1 MGNIGLQVF
10 QVDGPT
16 GLLSGPVTGPTIGT
30 NPTSVVVAPQ
40 GKFACIANNGDNNLA
55 AYKLD
60 EITGLPSR
68 AITQPT
74 GQGPPMVVPSR

>member
-1 MGNIGLQVF
+1 MF

-40 GKFACIANNGDNNLA
+40 GKFACIANNGDNNVA
-55 AYKLD
+55 AYQLR

-68 AITQPT
+68 AITQPI
-74 GQGPPMVVPSR
+74 GRGPPMVVLSC